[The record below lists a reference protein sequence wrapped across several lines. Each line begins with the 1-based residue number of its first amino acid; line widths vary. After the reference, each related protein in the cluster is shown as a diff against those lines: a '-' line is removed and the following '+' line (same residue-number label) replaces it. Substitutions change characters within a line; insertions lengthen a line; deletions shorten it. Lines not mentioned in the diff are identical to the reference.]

1 MKKYFIV
8 FTAIMLICTLAVALM
23 ACDDDNNEPVV
34 IPELS
39 PGEAFGEVLQ
49 KITQSK
55 NINPGSNL
63 NLNLDGYIYFRG
75 NGKRLEFST
84 EVNNVDGQLHD
95 MFFELSESDKKLMG
109 VYVDGK
115 DCYIDLD
122 SIGYKY
128 SNVIGGENDFEG
140 GARDGRISN
149 DMSAM
154 AVLVGELIFKNVT
167 MKGDDYTFEMN
178 VGDIIDGTLGD
189 LVEAFGVDFDEIAT
203 FLGYSDKSNMISEL
217 KNITAYFDFDFNNDN
232 FDGAKFRYRG
242 NSEFDI
248 GLSSIN
254 ITDEISNI
262 NYSDKIPNKEYHLT
276 NAINFK
282 MNGEFILNGERGGD
296 RIAKYDWRL
305 LADIDPFNPSEDDRF
320 HFVMTNKT
328 SENSAE
334 YNEEKISAKDGVVLE
349 IAYSPKEFGTDNIL
363 MAVNLKALLDSSILE
378 SMGVAGSVGKLLP
391 NYYGVFVDIDAIN
404 AINSVGNVTTKSS
417 GNLNTLQGILGMIQL
432 GDGSIS
438 IDRALISLL
447 GDNEIINNLL
457 DTSTN
462 NTESLELKVNFMTY
476 GGNHDNYD
484 IKNHYF
490 NIADFSGAKKNFGAL
505 FNPALSAEVIQ
516 DNGFAK
522 ITTAQG
528 KAVNDGVNQISVDEL
543 NTLIGGSVQ
552 YKFLGYNGKTATA
565 KNPVKILGVSGVDT
579 SLIGVE
585 QEITLITSMADG
597 ENLSGLLKSVGVELD
612 LPINVF
618 KTKIILSE
626 ESSAQFT
633 DNLSITEYQIGD
645 EIALK
650 NNDISLDI
658 TYANGEKYQYTAN
671 GFYHNIPMT
680 NGLISASGN
689 YEIVYNIGGRN
700 YIRNVNVISPD
711 SISIEL
717 KNDIGRMGEVLPNSF
732 GKLTVTYGES
742 SKIIDITKSMI
753 TFPKGAIADNKFANS
768 GDYFV
773 RINGYGYDSVHR
785 VNVEEGYGTHSVSFS
800 GSPEELVVSINVDEI
815 GEVSANARI
824 KIMQERQL
832 IAWIKD
838 KDITGTIDGVELNQA
853 EIALPYSGN
862 KKITVKDT
870 NITKG
875 NNYRLVIEI
884 YSVDGYKL
892 AEKTA
897 SL

>member
-8 FTAIMLICTLAVALM
+8 VTAIMLVCALTLGLM

-49 KITQSK
+49 KIAQSK
-55 NINPGSNL
+55 NINPGNNL
-63 NLNLDGYIYFRG
+63 NLNLDGYINFRD
-75 NGKRLEFST
+75 NGKRLKFNT
-84 EVNNVDGQLHD
+84 EVNNVDGKLRD

-128 SNVIGGENDFEG
+128 SNVMGGGDFEG
-140 GARDGRISN
+140 GASDGRISN
-149 DMSAM
+149 DMSAI
-154 AVLVGELIFKNVT
+154 AVMVGELIFKNVT

-178 VGDIIDGTLGD
+178 VGDILDGTLGG
-189 LVEAFGVDFDEIAT
+189 LLEVFGVDFDEIAK
-203 FLGYSDKSNMISEL
+203 FLGYSDKANMVSEL
-217 KNITAYFDFDFNNDN
+217 KKINAFVDFNFSNDR
-232 FDGAKFRYRG
+232 FDGAEFRYRG
-242 NSEFDI
+242 NSEFDL
-248 GLSSIN
+248 GVSSIN
-254 ITDEISNI
+254 ITDEVSDI
-262 NYSDKIPNKEYHLT
+262 NYSEKIPNKEYLLT

-282 MNGEFILNGERGGD
+282 MNGEFILNGEKSGE
-296 RIAKYDWRL
+296 RIAKYDWKL
-305 LADIDPFNPSEDDRF
+305 LADIDPFNPSENDRF
-320 HFVMTNKT
+320 HFVMTNRI
-328 SENSAE
+328 SDNSTA

-378 SMGVAGSVGKLLP
+378 DMGVAGSVGKLLP

-404 AINSVGNVTTKSS
+404 AINSVGSVTAKRS
-417 GNLNTLQGILGMIQL
+417 GDLNTLQGILGMIKF
-432 GDGSIS
+432 GDGSIK

-447 GDNEIINNLL
+447 GDNDIINTLL
-457 DTSTN
+457 DTKSE

-490 NIADFSGAKKNFGAL
+490 NIADFSGAKKNFGLL
-505 FNPALSAEVIQ
+505 FNPALSAEAIEE
-516 DNGFAK
+516 NGYAK
-522 ITTAQG
+522 ITTASG
-528 KAVNDGVNQISVDEL
+528 KTINDGVNQISAVEL

-618 KTKIILSE
+618 KTKIVLSE

-633 DNLSITEYQIGD
+633 DNLGVTEYRIGD
-645 EIALK
+645 KIAL
-650 NNDISLDI
+650 NNSDITLDI
-658 TYANGEKYQYTAN
+658 TYTNGEKYQYSAD

-680 NGLISASGN
+680 NGLISNSGN
-689 YEIVYNIGGRN
+689 YEIVYSIGGRN
-700 YIRNVNVISPD
+700 FVRNVNVISPD
-711 SISIEL
+711 SISVDMRD
-717 KNDIGRMGEVLPNSF
+717 DIGRMGESLPDSF
-732 GKLTVTYGES
+732 GKITVTYGQES
-742 SKIIDITKSMI
+742 KSIDITKSIMS
-753 TFPKGAIADNKFANS
+753 FPKGAVSENYFTNS

-773 RINGYGYDSVHR
+773 RINGFGYNAVHR
-785 VNVEEGYGTHSVSFS
+785 VNVAEGYGTHSIVIS
-800 GSPEELVVSINVDEI
+800 GNPEELTLTINVDEI
-815 GEVSANARI
+815 GETAANARI
-824 KIMQERQL
+824 KIAQERQ
-832 IAWIKD
+832 IISWIKD
-838 KDITGTIDGVELNQA
+838 KDITGTIDGIELNQA

-862 KKITVKDT
+862 KDVTVKDT
-870 NITKG
+870 NITIG
-875 NNYRLVIEI
+875 NNYRLRIEI
-884 YSVDGYKL
+884 YSSDGYKL

>member
-1 MKKYFIV
+1 MKKYFILI
-8 FTAIMLICTLAVALM
+8 TAILLICTLTIALM

-55 NINPGSNL
+55 NINPGNNL
-63 NLNLDGYIYFRG
+63 NLNLSGYIYFRG

-84 EVNNVDGQLHD
+84 EVNNIDGQLRD

-115 DCYIDLD
+115 DCYVDLD
-122 SIGYKY
+122 SIAYKY

-178 VGDIIDGTLGD
+178 VGDILDGTLGD
-189 LVEAFGVDFDEIAT
+189 LVEAFGVNFDEIAT

-217 KNITAYFDFDFNNDN
+217 KKITAYVDFDFNNDN
-232 FDGAKFRYRG
+232 FDGAELRYRG
-242 NSEFDI
+242 NGEFDL

-254 ITDEISNI
+254 ITGEVSDI

-282 MNGEFILNGERGGD
+282 MNGEFVLNGEKDD
-296 RIAKYDWRL
+296 RIAKYDWKL
-305 LADIDPFNPSEDDRF
+305 LADIDPFNPSADDRF
-320 HFVMTNKT
+320 HFVMTNRT

-404 AINSVGNVTTKSS
+404 AINSVGSVTTKSS
-417 GNLNTLQGILGMIQL
+417 GNMNTLQGILGMIQF

-438 IDRALISLL
+438 IDRALINLL
-447 GDNEIINNLL
+447 GGGEIINTLL
-457 DTSTN
+457 DTTSN

-484 IKNHYF
+484 IKNQYF
-490 NIADFSGAKKNFGAL
+490 NIADFSGAKKNFGVL
-505 FNPALSAEVIQ
+505 FNPALSAEAMHV
-516 DNGFAK
+516 NGYAK
-522 ITTAQG
+522 ITTANG
-528 KAVNDGVNQISVDEL
+528 KIINDGVNQISVDEL

-585 QEITLITSMADG
+585 QEITIITSMADG

-612 LPINVF
+612 LPINAF
-618 KTKIILSE
+618 KSKIILSA
-626 ESSAQFT
+626 ESSAEFT
-633 DNLSITEYQIGD
+633 DNLSITEYRIGD
-645 EIALK
+645 EIALN
-650 NNDISLDI
+650 NNDITLDI

-671 GFYHNIPMT
+671 SFYHNIPMT
-680 NGLISASGN
+680 NGLVSASGN

-700 YIRNVNVISPD
+700 YVRNVNVLSPD
-711 SISIEL
+711 SVSVEL
-717 KNDIGRMGEVLPNSF
+717 KNDIGRMGEVLPDSF
-732 GKLTVTYGES
+732 GKITVTYGDN
-742 SKIIDITKSMI
+742 SKVIDIAKSML

-773 RINGYGYDSVHR
+773 RVNGYGYDAVHR
-785 VNVEEGYGTHSVSFS
+785 VNVAEGYGTHSVNIS
-800 GSPEELVVSINVDEI
+800 GSPEELVVSISVDEI
-815 GEVSANARI
+815 GEVAANARI
-824 KIMQERQL
+824 KIVQERQI

-853 EIALPYSGN
+853 DIALPYSGN
-862 KKITVKDT
+862 KKITVKNT
-870 NITKG
+870 NAATG

-892 AEKTA
+892 AEKTV